1 MADTQEHLET
11 LHDQEAEYRTRMDE
25 LHNQIFTL
33 KAVRT
38 AGPLM
43 HSLEQ
48 KLIEVSDRLSKAT
61 IDVVA
66 AQETLMVTKV
76 HFEDSVAE
84 LSLDK
89 PVTGKETKT
98 ASR

>member
-1 MADTQEHLET
+1 
-11 LHDQEAEYRTRMDE
+11 MDE
-25 LHNQIFTL
+25 LHNQLFTL

-43 HSLEQ
+43 ASLQQ

-76 HFEDSVAE
+76 HFEDSVADLTLE
-84 LSLDK
+84 PSAAPSDPK
-89 PVTGKETKT
+89 ATKT
-98 ASR
+98 ATR